1 MANSPSE
8 RNTKRTCET
17 PPSSSS
23 STNNSFIKL
32 HTQLSSDESLTN
44 TSCCLSVDK
53 LISESMSSPL
63 SLPPPSTSPSLSS
76 LKSYPLFCKS
86 NSSTSTDTGISSS
99 SSSSSFNSQQ
109 MFRNPNSIES
119 IAVPSPASSLEQ
131 FDFMATP
138 LSVTDDITS
147 DTSIL
152 LESTI
157 K

>member
-17 PPSSSS
+17 PPSSSSSS

-99 SSSSSFNSQQ
+99 SSSFNSQQ

-138 LSVTDDITS
+138 LSVTDDTTS